1 MVLWQMRK
9 KCILCQYNFSEYG
22 DTNRSSLHLTMFENC
37 TKKPHFF
44 TSRAKRATFP
54 FNKITSKIKNDTF
67 LDTFLPL
74 CKVVFASRG
83 GLSHFASFIRS
94 TKVRLMSLFLHQMA
108 VLFIPPSPQVSQMVF
123 SLGRDERNKESLLKF
138 FSTFS
143 SFQNQIDSGR
153 L

>member
-1 MVLWQMRK
+1 M
-9 KCILCQYNFSEYG
+9 
-22 DTNRSSLHLTMFENC
+22 
-37 TKKPHFF
+37 
-44 TSRAKRATFP
+44 
-54 FNKITSKIKNDTF
+54 
-67 LDTFLPL
+67 

-138 FSTFS
+138 FFLRFRRFKIKLILVDYRRDVLLAIISPGVPFPTLLPLRGGGNFFVALNISMHSSKSVDGTKCCKIWNCIKLSSLLGSTMVFYC
-143 SFQNQIDSGR
+143 FI
-153 L
+153 

>member
-1 MVLWQMRK
+1 M
-9 KCILCQYNFSEYG
+9 
-22 DTNRSSLHLTMFENC
+22 
-37 TKKPHFF
+37 
-44 TSRAKRATFP
+44 
-54 FNKITSKIKNDTF
+54 
-67 LDTFLPL
+67 

-138 FSTFS
+138 FLRFRRFKIKLILVDYRRDVLLAIISPGVPFPTLLPLRGGGNFFVALNISMHSSKSVDGTKCCKIWIFIKLTSRLGSTMVFYC
-143 SFQNQIDSGR
+143 FI
-153 L
+153 